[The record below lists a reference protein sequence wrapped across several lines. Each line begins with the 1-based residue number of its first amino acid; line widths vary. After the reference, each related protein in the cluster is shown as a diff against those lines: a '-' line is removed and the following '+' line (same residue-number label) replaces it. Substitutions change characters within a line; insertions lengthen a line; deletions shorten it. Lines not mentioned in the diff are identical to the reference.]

1 MKYIYLGKIVNTHG
15 IKGELRILS
24 NFKYKNRI
32 FKKGFKIYIGKDKL
46 EEEIVTY
53 RPHKQFDMIT
63 LKGYNNINDV
73 LKYKSLNVFINKE
86 DLLLNNNEYLDEEL
100 IDLSVICDNKCIGKI
115 KKIEKHPHQDIFV
128 IINNDKRY
136 LVPYVD
142 EFIKEINLEKK
153 IIVINNIKGLIE

>member
-1 MKYIYLGKIVNTHG
+1 MKYIYLGKIANTHG

-32 FKKGFKIYIGKDKL
+32 FKKGFKVYIGKEKI

-53 RPHKQFDMIT
+53 RPHKQFDMIN

-73 LKYKSLNVFINKE
+73 LKYKSLNIFINKE
-86 DLLLNNNEYLDEEL
+86 DLILNENEYLDEDL
-100 IDLSVICDNKCIGKI
+100 INLSVIYDNKCIGKI
-115 KKIEKHPHQDIFV
+115 QKIEKYPHQDIFV

-136 LVPYVD
+136 LVPYVN
-142 EFIKEINLEKK
+142 EFIKEINLEEKTM
-153 IIVINNIKGLIE
+153 VINNIKGLIE

>member
-1 MKYIYLGKIVNTHG
+1 MKYVYLGKIANTHG

-24 NFKYKNRI
+24 NFKYKKRV
-32 FKKGFKIYIGKDKL
+32 FKKGFKVYIGKEKI

-73 LKYKSLNVFINKE
+73 LKYKLLNIFINKD
-86 DLLLNNNEYLDEEL
+86 DLILNDNEYLDEDL
-100 IDLSVICDNKCIGKI
+100 VNLSVICDNKYIGKI
-115 KKIEKHPHQDIFV
+115 QKIEKYPHQDIFV

-136 LVPYVD
+136 LVPYVN
-142 EFIKEINLEKK
+142 EFIKEINLEEKTM
-153 IIVINNIKGLIE
+153 VINNIKGLIE

>member
-1 MKYIYLGKIVNTHG
+1 MKYVYLGKIANTHG

-24 NFKYKNRI
+24 NFKYKSRV
-32 FKKGFKIYIGKDKL
+32 FKKGFKVYIGKEKI

-73 LKYKSLNVFINKE
+73 LKYKLLNIFINKD
-86 DLLLNNNEYLDEEL
+86 DLILNDNEYLDEDL
-100 IDLSVICDNKCIGKI
+100 VNLSVICDNKYIGKI
-115 KKIEKHPHQDIFV
+115 QKIEKYPHQDIFV

-136 LVPYVD
+136 LVPYVN
-142 EFIKEINLEKK
+142 EFIKEINLEEKTM
-153 IIVINNIKGLIE
+153 VINNIKGLIE

>member
-1 MKYIYLGKIVNTHG
+1 MKYIYLGKIANTHG

-24 NFKYKNRI
+24 NFKYKSRV
-32 FKKGFKIYIGKDKL
+32 FKKGFKVYIGKEKT

-53 RPHKQFDMIT
+53 RSHKQFDMIT

-86 DLLLNNNEYLDEEL
+86 DLTLNEDEYLDEDL
-100 IDLSVICDNKCIGKI
+100 INLSVICEGECIGKI
-115 KKIEKHPHQDIFV
+115 QKIEKYPHQDIFV
-128 IINNDKRY
+128 ITNNDKKY

-142 EFIKEINLEKK
+142 EFIKEINLEEKTM
-153 IIVINNIKGLIE
+153 VINNIKGLIE

>member
-1 MKYIYLGKIVNTHG
+1 MKYVYLGKIANTHG

-24 NFKYKNRI
+24 NFKYKSRV
-32 FKKGFKIYIGKDKL
+32 FKKGFKVYIGKEKI

-73 LKYKSLNVFINKE
+73 LKYKSLNIFINKE
-86 DLLLNNNEYLDEEL
+86 DLILNENEYLDEDL
-100 IDLSVICDNKCIGKI
+100 INLSVICDNKYIGKI
-115 KKIEKHPHQDIFV
+115 QKIEKYPHQDIFV

-136 LVPYVD
+136 LVPYVN
-142 EFIKEINLEKK
+142 EFIKEINLEEK